1 MNGDIITPQLGLEH
15 VRVFKVLK
23 DKTEMILFAEHDQVS
38 DGEGDSGNYWKAGGR
53 SAQERHLREIM

>member
-1 MNGDIITPQLGLEH
+1 M
-15 VRVFKVLK
+15 RVFKVLK